1 LEKDECARYD
11 LAGKSVAVSFVGTAA
26 AIVAD
31 YIEYKLG
38 YWCPRQLR
46 YDQKWVR
53 NGSTKGC
60 DVLGFRFIKDDGI
73 DANDEL
79 FVFESKAA
87 LTGPTPVNK
96 LQVAIDDSNKD
107 ILREA
112 ATLNALKQRFLERG
126 EDVPAKKGAIA
137 VIGVSAHVLV
147 APSSPR
153 NENSD
158 LQFRKPFLSYIY
170 QWLTSKCCRCVAS
183 ISLGKTKVGFSQ
195 RPLCF

>member
-1 LEKDECARYD
+1 M
-11 LAGKSVAVSFVGTAA
+11 GTEA

-60 DVLGFRFIKDDGI
+60 DVLGFRFIKDDGT

-147 APSSPR
+147 APCSPR

-158 LQFRKPFLSYIY
+158 LQFRKPFCPSVF
-170 QWLTSKCCRCVAS
+170 Q
-183 ISLGKTKVGFSQ
+183 
-195 RPLCF
+195 